1 VNSLREE
8 KQERDDAQKSQS
20 SSGGEGHGFLSSLI
34 SAKKQS
40 VVLTSRGSEQRL
52 SLKSMNFLEDLLRKS
67 IPELS
72 KRFVERR
79 RPVPK
84 GLLEALDVDRRQGA
98 QQLAKRIRERYR
110 ENRSEGQRL
119 HFLLRFEIEL
129 WAQGYG
135 FVAGVDEAGMA
146 PLAGPV
152 VAGAVILP
160 QNYKLRG
167 LNDSKKILDPEKRDE
182 LAIQIKQDAICWS
195 VGVAEV
201 EEIDKINIYHAG
213 LLAMRRAVEGLSAKP
228 DFILVDAR
236 KIPHCDTPQRG
247 IIRGDALSA
256 SIAAASIIAKTTRD
270 AHMLELDQQYSG
282 YGLASHKGYPTPEHC
297 HALKSLGALPIHRR
311 SFARVRE
318 ALGLDPV
325 QSDLFP
331 APIEET
337 MVAAESFEVGDSFTV
352 EESLQVTSSDGFIT
366 ERVQTEAE
374 V

>member
-1 VNSLREE
+1 M
-8 KQERDDAQKSQS
+8 
-20 SSGGEGHGFLSSLI
+20 LS
-34 SAKKQS
+34 
-40 VVLTSRGSEQRL
+40 
-52 SLKSMNFLEDLLRKS
+52 LEDLLSKP

-72 KRFVERR
+72 VLFLERR

-98 QQLAKRIRERYR
+98 QQLAKRIRVRYR
-110 ENRSEGQRL
+110 SNRSEGQRL
-119 HFLLRFEIEL
+119 HVLLRFEIEL
-129 WAQGYG
+129 WSEGYALI
-135 FVAGVDEAGMA
+135 AGVDEAGMA

-167 LNDSKKILDPEKRDE
+167 LNDSKKILDAEKRDE
-182 LAIQIKQDAICWS
+182 LAIQIKQDAVCWS
-195 VGVAEV
+195 VGFAEV

-213 LLAMRRAVEGLSAKP
+213 LLAMQRAVQGLGSQP

-236 KIPHCDTPQRG
+236 KIPNCAVPQRG

-270 AHMLELDQQYSG
+270 AHMLQLDELYSG

-297 HALKSLGALPIHRR
+297 RALKTLGALPIHRR

-318 ALGLDPV
+318 VLGLDPV
-325 QSDLFP
+325 QSELFS
-331 APIEET
+331 EDTESST
-337 MVAAESFEVGDSFTV
+337 EVAAALGV
-352 EESLQVTSSDGFIT
+352 
-366 ERVQTEAE
+366 
-374 V
+374 